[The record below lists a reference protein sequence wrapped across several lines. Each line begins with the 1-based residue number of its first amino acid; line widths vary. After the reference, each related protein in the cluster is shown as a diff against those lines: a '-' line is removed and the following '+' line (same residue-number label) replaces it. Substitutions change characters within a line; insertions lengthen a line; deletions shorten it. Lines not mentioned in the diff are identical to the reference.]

1 MRRFKITSLLVGV
14 LALAFLTFGNAN
26 AKAPEP
32 RPTFDNV
39 TITAALHA
47 GGFVNAWTQHID
59 RIKQIYGINLDI
71 VGIPVNELFDK
82 SILELSM
89 GTGAYD
95 IVQYNPGWVGDYVDF
110 LRPLDDYMDRWDI
123 GWDDIHEGFR
133 VWENTYA
140 GKRLSI
146 TMDGDV
152 MLFYYNKN
160 MFEDPEEQ
168 ANFKATY
175 GRDLAPP
182 KNYAE
187 VLDIQ
192 NHFARDLDGDGTID
206 QAGFSDPII
215 KRGRGF
221 YGFLLRF
228 FAEQKAAGLAPNYM
242 DPDTMAPAINSAH
255 GVAALD
261 NYRDVV
267 AAGVPGMLQWEWGG
281 AHTCFMTGQCASLVH
296 WPDEGLMTA
305 LFKANTGSE
314 MGFAPV
320 PGDSNMT
327 CGGWVAGIT
336 KDSKHPEAAFM
347 VLDYILGP
355 DVSTLIALYP
365 GGGTDLFRQSH
376 FESQIVKLIAP
387 QAYLDAHNE
396 AAGMITGELRIP
408 GGFEYYDSLD
418 IGVQKAIAGE
428 VSSQEALDSVAKQ
441 WEKITDRL
449 GRDNQKKMYAAAMGL

>member
-1 MRRFKITSLLVGV
+1 MHKIKLTSVFIGV
-14 LALAFLTFGNAN
+14 LSFAILTFGNAN

-39 TITAALHA
+39 TVTAALHSGA
-47 GGFVNAWTQHID
+47 FVNAWTPHIK
-59 RIKQIYGINLDI
+59 RIKELYGINLEL

-95 IVQYNPGWVGDYVDF
+95 LVQYNPGWVGDYVDF
-110 LRPLDDYMDRWDI
+110 MRPIDDYMERWDI

-140 GKRLSI
+140 GKRMSI

-160 MFEDPEEQ
+160 MFEDPEEM
-168 ANFKATY
+168 ANFKAKY

-182 KNYAE
+182 KDYHE
-187 VLDIQ
+187 LLDIQ
-192 NHFARDLDGDGTID
+192 KHFQRDLDGDGTID
-206 QAGFSDPII
+206 QAGYSDPII

-221 YGFLLRF
+221 YPFLLRL
-228 FAEQKAAGLAPNYM
+228 FAEQKAAGQTPHYM
-242 DPDTMAPAINSAH
+242 DPDTMKPLINSAE
-255 GVAALD
+255 GVAALE
-261 NYRDVV
+261 NYVEMV
-267 AAGVPGMLQWEWGG
+267 AHGVPGMLQWEWSE
-281 AHTCFMTGQCASLVH
+281 AHTCFMTGKCASLIH

-305 LFKANTGSE
+305 LFKANTGSD

-327 CGGWVAGIT
+327 CGGWVVGISN
-336 KDSKHPEAAFM
+336 DSANPEAAYM
-347 VLDYILGP
+347 VMDYILGP
-355 DVSTLIALYP
+355 DVSTLVSLFPA
-365 GGGTDLFRQSH
+365 GGTDLFRQSH
-376 FESQIVKLIAP
+376 FESEIVKLIAP

-418 IGVQKAIAGE
+418 IGVQKALAGE
-428 VSSQEALDSVAKQ
+428 SSAQEALDAVAEN

-449 GRDNQKKMYAAAMGL
+449 GRDGQKTMYAAAMGL